1 MADRAESRSRG
12 GNARWLIATGG
23 LALAA
28 APFLV
33 WIRVALIGDLTLFSL
48 TSTARQSALL
58 PWGAVLVGTV
68 VAAAAGA
75 IRDARYVRVMA
86 IGLGSLAALYAGAL
100 LVGLARDVDQTYGF
114 ASLGL
119 GPLVAVGGALAII
132 CGGVTLK
139 EPLHQAQRRTPAQP
153 VPEPP
158 EQPVAAPTT
167 APTQPHVARASRPRA
182 VPIAVGIVVSFAIAA
197 GVAAYV
203 IGREGSAET
212 LRRACQNGYCLSLP
226 ADWRYRDASYPSDH
240 ATYFYWNP
248 DNALEQLTII
258 GSGCVGCVTKN
269 QDGVTPDPTGI
280 LPPTTTNVREISPY
294 VVRYTTYEGLYPT
307 SGFVYVLHNERGV
320 SGAFIF
326 SLDLPASK
334 RERAGRIIDSF
345 ALDDR

>member
-33 WIRVALIGDLTLFSL
+33 WIRVALIGDLTLFTL

-75 IRDARYVRVMA
+75 IRDARYVRMIA
-86 IGLGSLAALYAGAL
+86 IGLGSIAALYAGAL

-114 ASLGL
+114 AALGL
-119 GPLVAVGGALAII
+119 GPLVAAGGSLAII
-132 CGGVTLK
+132 CGGAALK
-139 EPLHQAQRRTPAQP
+139 EPAHRARRKVPAPGP
-153 VPEPP
+153 VVAAAP
-158 EQPVAAPTT
+158 AAPTRPPVASANRLGAVRA
-167 APTQPHVARASRPRA
+167 APIV
-182 VPIAVGIVVSFAIAA
+182 VGIVVSLAIAA
-197 GVAAYV
+197 GVAAYL

-212 LRRACQNGYCLSLP
+212 LRRVCHNGYCLKLP
-226 ADWRYRDASYPSDH
+226 TGWRYRDASFPSDH
-240 ATYFYWNP
+240 TTYFYWNP

-294 VVRYTTYEGLYPT
+294 EVRYTTYEGVYPT
-307 SGFVYVLHNERGV
+307 RGFVYVLHDEKGV
-320 SGAFIF
+320 TGAFIF
-326 SLDLPASK
+326 GLDLPASE
-334 RERAGRIIDSF
+334 RERAARIIDSF
-345 ALDDR
+345 VLEDA